1 MILYVNG
8 DSHSLGV
15 MPHDASRKSFVD
27 ILSEY
32 FNLDVV
38 NQACAAASADSV
50 VRKTEH
56 FVSTVTP
63 NLVLIGWGAWDREEW
78 LHDGKYYNAM
88 EHWNKHLPDELQS
101 KYQIWV
107 NNLGPEYLNS
117 NSKKA
122 HTKIF
127 DLHQSLSV
135 KKIPHLFFNC
145 MYNFFE
151 ISDTEKKDW
160 NNCYIGPYDNN
171 SSYYWY
177 LTGGK
182 FISDKWYHFG
192 PEGHKAWAD
201 VLIKYIKENKIL

>member
-117 NSKKA
+117 NSKKLTQKYLIYISRCLLKKYPIYFLIVCIIFLKFQILRKKTGTTVTSG
-122 HTKIF
+122 HTTTTPAI
-127 DLHQSLSV
+127 
-135 KKIPHLFFNC
+135 
-145 MYNFFE
+145 
-151 ISDTEKKDW
+151 
-160 NNCYIGPYDNN
+160 IG
-171 SSYYWY
+171 
-177 LTGGK
+177 
-182 FISDKWYHFG
+182 I
-192 PEGHKAWAD
+192 
-201 VLIKYIKENKIL
+201 